1 MHLFKTKIGLL
12 RILGFLEGVSLLIL
26 VFVAVPM
33 KYYYGNHSL
42 SKTLGPVHGALFLL
56 FLLVALLVGLQQ
68 KWTYKTGLLVF
79 VACFIPFG
87 TFYLDSKIF
96 SKIQSA
102 A

>member
-33 KYYYGNHSL
+33 KYYYGNHFV

-56 FLLVALLVGLQQ
+56 FLFMALLVGLQK
-68 KWTYKTGLLVF
+68 KWTFKTGLLVF

-87 TFYLDSKIF
+87 TFYLDNKIF